1 MRPTHENAPEIRR
14 LMDLIAKLKPLHKKL
29 GPPQFGDWL
38 DVHDEPGQTFR
49 EYLDSKPVTAHGKR
63 KVIYI
68 QPMGAFTK
76 SQQAIVDA
84 TAEFL
89 RAYFQLPVKVNKP
102 WPESMV
108 PAHARRRHPHW
119 GDEQILTTYVLHKL
133 LRPNLPDD
141 AAAYLALT
149 ATDLWPGEGWNFV
162 FGQASIR
169 DHIGMWSIYRKGEPD
184 GGEDAFRLC
193 LLRTIKT
200 ASHEVGHMFSMHHCT
215 AYQCNMCGSNS
226 VEESDRR
233 PLPLCPECLAKLL
246 YATGAEPVERFHQLI
261 SFCEKHGLTDEQ
273 HLYKQSVDAIT
284 GR

>member
-1 MRPTHENAPEIRR
+1 MRPTHENAPEIRPLTR
-14 LMDLIAKLKPLHKKL
+14 LIEKIKPLHKKL
-29 GPPQFGDWL
+29 GPPRPGDWL

-63 KVIYI
+63 KIIYV
-68 QPMGAFTK
+68 QPLGEFTK

-89 RAYFQLPVKVNKP
+89 RAYFQLPVKLNEP
-102 WPESMV
+102 WPESKV
-108 PAHARRRHPHW
+108 PARARRRHPHW

-133 LRPNLPDD
+133 LTPNLPED

-169 DHIGMWSIYRKGEPD
+169 DHVGVWSIYRKGEPD
-184 GGEDAFRLC
+184 RGEDAFRLC

-200 ASHEVGHMFSMHHCT
+200 ASHEIGHMFSMHHCT
-215 AYQCNMCGSNS
+215 AYECNMCGSNS

-246 YATGAEPVERFHQLI
+246 YATGAEPVERCRQLV
-261 SFCEKHGLTDEQ
+261 SFCKQHGLTGEQ
-273 HLYKQSVDAIT
+273 RLYEQSVEAIT

>member
-1 MRPTHENAPEIRR
+1 MRPTNENAPEIRR
-14 LMDLIAKLKPLHKKL
+14 LTRLIEKLKPLHEKL
-29 GPPQFGDWL
+29 GPPQPGDWL

-63 KVIYI
+63 KVIYV
-68 QPMGAFTK
+68 QPMGAFAK

-102 WPESMV
+102 WPESKV

-119 GDEQILTTYVLHKL
+119 GDEQILTTYVLHEL

-141 AAAYLALT
+141 AASYLALT

-169 DHIGMWSIYRKGEPD
+169 DHVGVWSIYRKGEPD

-246 YATGAEPVERFHQLI
+246 YATGAEPLERFRRLV
-261 SFCEKHGLTDEQ
+261 SFCKEHGLTDER
-273 HLYKQSVDAIT
+273 HLYEQSMEAIT